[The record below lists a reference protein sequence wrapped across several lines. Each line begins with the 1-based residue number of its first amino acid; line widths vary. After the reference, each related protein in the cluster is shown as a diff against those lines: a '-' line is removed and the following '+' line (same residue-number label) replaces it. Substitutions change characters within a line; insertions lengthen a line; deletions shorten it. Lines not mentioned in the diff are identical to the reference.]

1 MKLTIDA
8 TIKEN
13 HSFKLLCALQ
23 EYGFSILREEKVTKK
38 IDVVKDYK
46 KSKFMDENVLS
57 LDEAH
62 FYTCHL
68 EVIGTREDIFVS
80 LQSFEQIFPKMI
92 ESKAMIDFGMDIK
105 NR

>member
-23 EYGFSILREEKVTKK
+23 EYGFSILREEKITKK

-46 KSKFMDENVLS
+46 KR
-57 LDEAH
+57 
-62 FYTCHL
+62 
-68 EVIGTREDIFVS
+68 TREDIFVN
-80 LQSFEQIFPKMI
+80 LKSFEQIFPKMI
-92 ESKAMIDFGMDIK
+92 ESKALIDFRMDIK
-105 NR
+105 NS